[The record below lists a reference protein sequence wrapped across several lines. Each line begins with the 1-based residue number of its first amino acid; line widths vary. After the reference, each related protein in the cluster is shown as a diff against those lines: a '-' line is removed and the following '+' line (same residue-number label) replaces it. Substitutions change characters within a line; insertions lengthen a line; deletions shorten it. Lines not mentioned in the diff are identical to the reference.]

1 MIYQVHQ
8 QEKNINLQGY
18 SKAPVM
24 IQKNVWIGARS
35 IILPGVTIQSDSI
48 IGAGSVV
55 TNDVPSNSIF
65 AGNPAKLIKKR

>member
-1 MIYQVHQ
+1 
-8 QEKNINLQGY
+8 
-18 SKAPVM
+18 M